1 MKKIILGILLLF
13 PLVGNG
19 TDRYAAQRANWLQK
33 ATEATPKLIETI
45 KKPVGLVKV
54 VDDKTAYQ
62 GWRCENVAG
71 ADSVYTISLRGK
83 EGIVL
88 DMGEHV
94 TGYFSFTLRSLDR
107 TPDSPVRLKFTFAEV
122 PAELATPFDP
132 YNGGLCRAWLQ
143 DEVVTV
149 MTIPEQVTI
158 PRRLS
163 FRYIKVEPVA
173 TPHFNY
179 AFEDITFR
187 AVTSVSEI
195 PENLPDKTAPVIRQI
210 EQVALMT
217 LRECMQTVYEDGPKR
232 DQRLWIGDL
241 YLEALGNT
249 YSYRQH
255 DLTKRCLYLLAAL
268 SDENGYLNATVFE
281 KPEPHPQAK
290 QFLLEYALLYNVALL
305 DYLKAT
311 GDRRTAEELWPVALR
326 QIDIARTYL
335 QPNGLMDFEK
345 ANREWWVFIDWKED
359 LHKEVALQGVTIF
372 ALKHTLELARIL
384 GRENELK
391 EVSVMIK
398 KMSQA
403 CRKYYYDRSSG
414 FFCGILNDQVSYASQ
429 IWIVLSGIT
438 DRQESQRALLGLDPA
453 IHCRPGTP
461 YLYHYYI
468 QALID
473 AGLHAEA
480 RRHLIA
486 FWGGM
491 IEKGA
496 DTFWEAYD
504 PQDDYISPYNFH
516 PMNSYCHAWSCTPVY
531 FIRKYPEIFQQ
542 Y

>member
-1 MKKIILGILLLF
+1 MKKIILGILLLI
-13 PLVGNG
+13 PLMG
-19 TDRYAAQRANWLQK
+19 TGADRYGTQRAHWLQK

-45 KKPVGLVKV
+45 RKPVGLVKV
-54 VDDKTAYQ
+54 VEDKTAYQ
-62 GWRCENVAG
+62 GWRCENMAS
-71 ADSVYTISLRGK
+71 ADSVYTTSLLNNR
-83 EGIVL
+83 GIVI
-88 DMGEHV
+88 DMGEHL
-94 TGYFSFTLRSLDR
+94 TGYFSFTLRSLDH

-132 YNGGLCRAWLQ
+132 YTGALCRAWLQ
-143 DEVVTV
+143 DEVITV
-149 MTIPEQVTI
+149 MTIPGQITI

-163 FRYIKVEPVA
+163 FRYVKVEPVA

-179 AFEDITFR
+179 AFEDIALR
-187 AVTSVSEI
+187 AVTSASER
-195 PENLPDKTAPVIRQI
+195 PENLPDKTASIIKQI
-210 EQVALMT
+210 DHVALIT

-268 SDENGYLNATVFE
+268 SDENGYLNASVFE

-305 DYLKAT
+305 DYFKAT
-311 GDRRTAEELWPVALR
+311 GDRQTVEELWPVALR
-326 QIDIARTYL
+326 QLDIARTYL
-335 QPNGLMDFEK
+335 QPNGLMNFEK
-345 ANREWWVFIDWKED
+345 ANREWWIFIDWKD
-359 LHKEVALQGVTIF
+359 GLHKEVALQGITVF
-372 ALKHTLELARIL
+372 ALTQTLELARML

-391 EVSVMIK
+391 DVPGMIK
-398 KMSQA
+398 KMAQA
-403 CRKYYYDRSSG
+403 CRKHYYDRSSG
-414 FFCGILNDQVSYASQ
+414 FFRGMLNDQVSYASQ

-438 DRQESQRALLGLDPA
+438 NQQESQRALLGLDPDV
-453 IHCRPGTP
+453 HCRPGTP

-473 AGLHAEA
+473 AGLPAEA
-480 RRHLIA
+480 RRKLIG

-496 DTFWEAYD
+496 DTFWETYD
-504 PQDDYISPYNFH
+504 PQDDYISPYRFH
-516 PMNSYCHAWSCTPVY
+516 PMNSYCHAWSSTPVY
-531 FIRKYPEIFQQ
+531 FIRKYPEIFQ
-542 Y
+542 